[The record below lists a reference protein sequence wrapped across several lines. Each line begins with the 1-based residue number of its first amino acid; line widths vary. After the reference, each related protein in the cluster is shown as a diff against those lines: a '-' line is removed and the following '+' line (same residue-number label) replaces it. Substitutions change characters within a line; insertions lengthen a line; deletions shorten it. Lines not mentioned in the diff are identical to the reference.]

1 MSQSDA
7 KSFGK
12 RVEQKRKEKKWSMPD
27 LGKEVGCGTS
37 RIWDIENEQTSPKKL
52 TGRILL
58 GLPKALGVSL
68 DWLLTGEERVPT
80 LEQLEEALNAATV
93 AVTES
98 RKLKEKTKLLA
109 EKAEKYTTHVPR
121 QIPPIPL
128 ISLIHAGEWVEYGE
142 DNPPEEWLPCP
153 PQLIGKRGLAFKV
166 EGDSMYPTLEPG
178 EIIYVDFDREP
189 FVGEIGVVR
198 LPSGD
203 SIVRRVREKTAER
216 YVLQACNVAY
226 GPTCIPRDEI
236 QHICKVIM
244 KEFK

>member
-80 LEQLEEALNAATV
+80 LEQLEEALKVAIVTV
-93 AVTES
+93 MES
-98 RKLKEKTKLLA
+98 RKLKEKTKLIA
-109 EKAEKYTTHVPR
+109 EKVEEYAVRAPVRLEPV
-121 QIPPIPL
+121 PL
-128 ISLIHAGEWVEYGE
+128 ISLIHAGEWVEYSE
-142 DNPPEEWLPCP
+142 DNPPEEWLSRP
-153 PQLIGKRGLAFKV
+153 PQLVGKRGLAFKV

-178 EIIYVDFDREP
+178 YLIYVDFDKEP
-189 FVGEIGVVR
+189 YLGDIAVIWLHSGE
-198 LPSGD
+198 
-203 SIVRRVREKTAER
+203 SIIRRIRKKTAKEWI
-216 YVLQACNVAY
+216 LQACNLVY
-226 GPTCIPRDEI
+226 EPLSIRPDDIKHVCRIILIEP
-236 QHICKVIM
+236 K
-244 KEFK
+244 